1 MPAGA
6 SALIWLL
13 IPIAAT
19 IGATWYLSRRAKAN
33 PNADIAAG
41 VNELNQFRQA
51 LANTNPREKKSPDGK
66 HE

>member
-19 IGATWYLSRRAKAN
+19 IGAAWYLSRRSKAN

-51 LANTNPREKKSPDGK
+51 LSNTNPPEAKPHDGK
-66 HE
+66 PE